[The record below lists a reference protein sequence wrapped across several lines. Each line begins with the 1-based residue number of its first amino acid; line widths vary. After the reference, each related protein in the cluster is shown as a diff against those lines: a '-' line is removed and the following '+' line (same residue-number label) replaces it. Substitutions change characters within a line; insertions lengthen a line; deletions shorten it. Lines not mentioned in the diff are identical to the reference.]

1 MSNIGPKQDHLICL
15 AEVRDRTDAAR
26 TGSFLACIYGFDNE
40 LNRITY
46 VSPYGSNAGGAF
58 IAIPEVGTQILVVRP
73 YNTSQWFYLGTAFSY
88 EPLYDNGQV
97 IRDSVVSPV
106 DRCDPTM
113 YKSRGYPTHYVFK
126 SPTGAGISM
135 VEDENSE
142 YIKKYTELKSTNN
155 KKIRLD
161 DTPNLDSIILDSG
174 NGAKIMLTNA
184 PDNPINGLAAQSVQ
198 VQTNGPQR
206 YINYDSQTDIY
217 VGGGGKELQLLN
229 AANGVLNG
237 TPPDFKPQLGIPPPL
252 KPSGN
257 VNLQSTWRDINVLT
271 KAPSGRIF
279 IECLNAAGV
288 NQQIV
293 IETNGVGGGI
303 TIKTNG
309 TVMVDALTGV
319 DINTAGNIN
328 MQCANFNLNCATM
341 NAKAGVM
348 NLDGGVVN
356 LAPEPPLPV
365 IIPQVPSTNP
375 ALKHDSDYGNIGID
389 TFDLI

>member
-1 MSNIGPKQDHLICL
+1 MSNIGPKQDQLVCL
-15 AEVRDRTDAAR
+15 AEVRDRADAVR
-26 TGSFLACIYGFDNE
+26 TGSFLACIYGFGNE
-40 LNRITY
+40 LMRINY

-58 IAIPEVGTQILVVRP
+58 IAVPEVGTQILVVRP
-73 YNTSQWFYLGTAFSY
+73 YNTSQWFYLGTAFTF
-88 EPLYDNGQV
+88 EPLYDTGQV
-97 IRDSVVSPV
+97 VRDAVVSPV

-113 YKSRGYPTHYVFK
+113 YKSNGVPTHYVFK
-126 SPTGAGISM
+126 SPTGAGLSM

-142 YIKKYTELKSTNN
+142 YIKKYTEVKSTNN

-161 DTPNLDSIILDSG
+161 DTPNLDSIIIDSG

-237 TPPDFKPQLGIPPPL
+237 TPPTFKPQLGIPPPL

-257 VNLQSTWRDINVLT
+257 VNLQSTWRDVNLFT
-271 KAPSGRIF
+271 KAPNGRIF
-279 IECLNAAGV
+279 IECLNAAGA

-328 MQCANFNLNCATM
+328 MQCASFNLNCATM

-365 IIPQVPSTNP
+365 VIPQVPSTNP
-375 ALKHDSDYGNIGID
+375 SLKHDSDYGNFGIN
-389 TFDLI
+389 TFDLT